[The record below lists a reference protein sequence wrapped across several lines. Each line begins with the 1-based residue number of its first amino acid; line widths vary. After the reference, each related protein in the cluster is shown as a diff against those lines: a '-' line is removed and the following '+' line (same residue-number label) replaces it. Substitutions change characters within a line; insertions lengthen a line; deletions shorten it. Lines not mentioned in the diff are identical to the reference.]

1 MHSTTWTTSLLR
13 FGLSQEI
20 YGIELKTPKY
30 QISRIRGEIM
40 TVKELIA
47 ELQKYDENT
56 TVIFTDDRY
65 ESDDPDDEETC
76 CDKVVSKECRI
87 YEANYDNETEK
98 SFPASDIEPNA
109 IAISITGL
117 EIWD

>member
-1 MHSTTWTTSLLR
+1 
-13 FGLSQEI
+13 
-20 YGIELKTPKY
+20 
-30 QISRIRGEIM
+30 M

-65 ESDDPDDEETC
+65 ESDDPDDEEVC
-76 CDKVVSKECRI
+76 HDNVISKECCI
-87 YEANYDNETEK
+87 YEANYNNVTEK
-98 SFPASDIEPNA
+98 SIPACDTDFEPNA

>member
-1 MHSTTWTTSLLR
+1 
-13 FGLSQEI
+13 
-20 YGIELKTPKY
+20 
-30 QISRIRGEIM
+30 M

-65 ESDDPDDEETC
+65 ESDDPEDEETC
-76 CDKVVSKECRI
+76 CDKVVSKECCI

>member
-1 MHSTTWTTSLLR
+1 
-13 FGLSQEI
+13 
-20 YGIELKTPKY
+20 
-30 QISRIRGEIM
+30 M

-56 TVIFTDDRY
+56 TVIFTDNNY
-65 ESDDPDDEETC
+65 ESDDPDDEEVC
-76 CDKVVSKECRI
+76 FDNVISKECCI
-87 YEANYDNETEK
+87 YEANYDNVTEK
-98 SFPASDIEPNA
+98 SFPASDIGIEPNA